1 MASDAWHKSEQDRF
15 RDERQACSVRG
26 VCRDERVGPRGR
38 AGRGGTCV
46 GAPNAARTSLLVAG
60 GVVARSLEC
69 SCAVEA
75 ARCGAMT
82 VEAMTVEEPADEPGA
97 TAQDVAVNV
106 EWIAA
111 GGDSIPDEVDDVPAD
126 DVRALAGDPLRP
138 DDRVVLGGPVGV

>member
-1 MASDAWHKSEQDRF
+1 
-15 RDERQACSVRG
+15 
-26 VCRDERVGPRGR
+26 
-38 AGRGGTCV
+38 
-46 GAPNAARTSLLVAG
+46 
-60 GVVARSLEC
+60 
-69 SCAVEA
+69 
-75 ARCGAMT
+75 MT